1 LQQGAEALATVHNQV
16 ESNLFVTTLI
26 RDPIRE
32 HFITI
37 TPYKRESSE
46 SLFRRTRD
54 AICRTGGQV
63 VSIEAMGMGPG
74 DRKYGERMATTI
86 DEGGPPVAWIESNS
100 NDGLCGVNAWVVAG
114 ATVNRLRHDGRVVGS
129 WFEDSCARYCRLAGL
144 LPADAS
150 AAKESQTSDILG
162 QMDTVLQSGR
172 MQFSNVIRTWF
183 YNADILSW
191 YRPFNAARTRFF
203 EARHVFDGLLPA
215 STGIDGHNA
224 TGAALTAGVMAVEAK
239 SLTAKASVV
248 PSPLQSSATSYGSSF
263 SRAVEWTT
271 PDHRRLFISGTAS
284 IDSDGKTIFLGD
296 TKRQIDKTLEVVG
309 AILSSKGMR
318 WEDVSRSI
326 AYFKHAAEAPLLDTC
341 LTIRGIPS
349 FPTVRMASDICRG
362 DLLFE
367 IEVDALRA
375 L

>member
-1 LQQGAEALATVHNQV
+1 LATVHNQV

-37 TPYKRESSE
+37 TPDKHESSQ
-46 SLFRRTRD
+46 SLFRRVRD
-54 AICRTGGQV
+54 AIRQTGGRV
-63 VSIEAMGMGPG
+63 VSIEAMGMGPA
-74 DRKYGERMATTI
+74 DREHGERMAREI
-86 DEGGPPVAWIESNS
+86 DEGGIPVAWIESGDGS
-100 NDGLCGVNAWVVAG
+100 GLCGVNAWVVAG
-114 ATVNRLRHDGRVVGS
+114 ATVNRLRHEGRVVGS
-129 WFEDSCARYCRLAGL
+129 WFEDSFARYCRLAGL

-191 YRPFNAARTRFF
+191 YGPFNAVRTQFF
-203 EARHVFDGLLPA
+203 KARHVFDGLLPA

-224 TGAALTAGVMAVEAK
+224 MGAALTAGVMAIEAR
-239 SLTAKASVV
+239 TAAAKASVV
-248 PSPLQSSATSYGSSF
+248 PSPLQSSATNYGSSF
-263 SRAVEWTT
+263 SRAVEWST

-284 IDSDGKTIFLGD
+284 IDPDGKTIFLGD
-296 TKRQIDKTLEVVG
+296 TKRQIDKTLEIVG
-309 AILSSKGMR
+309 AILSSRGMR

-326 AYFKHAAEAPLLDTC
+326 AYFKHATEAPLLDTC
-341 LTIRGIPS
+341 RASRGIPS
-349 FPTVRMASDICRG
+349 FPAVRMESDICRG

-367 IEVDALRA
+367 IEVDALKA